1 MFDRPGPLQRGPRAK
16 RGEIRAGILA
26 LLKEQPLNGYQVM
39 QELERRSHGVW
50 RPSPGSIYP
59 TLQQLEDEGLIAAQ
73 ETGEGKIWELT
84 TKGAG
89 WLAKHP
95 RRAAAPWKAVADSA
109 AGGYV
114 ALLDLMRAVTMT
126 SRQIVQLGTPAQKD
140 AAVELLRQT
149 RKGLLRILADEDDAL
164 SS

>member
-1 MFDRPGPLQRGPRAK
+1 MFDRPGPLPRGPRAR

-26 LLKEQPLNGYQVM
+26 LLKEHALNGYQVM

-73 ETGEGKIWELT
+73 ETGEGKMWELT
-84 TKGAG
+84 AKGAS

>member
-1 MFDRPGPLQRGPRAK
+1 MFERSGPLPRGPRAR

-59 TLQQLEDEGLIAAQ
+59 TLQLLEDEGLIAAA
-73 ETGEGKIWELT
+73 ETPEGKAYVLT
-84 TKGAG
+84 ARGTS

-95 RRAAAPWKAVADSA
+95 RRAVAPWTQVADSA

-114 ALLDLMRAVTMT
+114 ALLDLLRAVNMT
-126 SRQIVQLGTPAQKD
+126 SRQIVQLGTPAQKE
-140 AAVELLRQT
+140 AAVEQLRAT
-149 RKGLLRILADEDDAL
+149 RKALLRILAEEDEAL
-164 SS
+164 EP